1 MKFIL
6 FLCITLLSF
15 GNENMQLEKTLNAE
29 KNNKIIE
36 KVVEVKKV
44 EKVELIEVEQ
54 PVLETIGIRAL
65 EEKLTYQDLE
75 KEILSLKSK
84 IEIYESKFLMNETR
98 FGILD
103 KVIQDNNQLVDE
115 MEAKLDVIIK
125 KINSENSEEIIRMKS
140 VEKTVYR
147 IVAIMIIIFFILLV
161 LIIGVGF
168 TVERKNRKKI
178 EEWREI
184 VELEGNKK

>member
-29 KNNKIIE
+29 KNNKTI
-36 KVVEVKKV
+36 

-161 LIIGVGF
+161 LIIGIGV

-184 VELEGNKK
+184 LELEDHKK

>member
-36 KVVEVKKV
+36 KVVEV

-161 LIIGVGF
+161 LIIGVGL

>member
-1 MKFIL
+1 
-6 FLCITLLSF
+6 
-15 GNENMQLEKTLNAE
+15 
-29 KNNKIIE
+29 
-36 KVVEVKKV
+36 
-44 EKVELIEVEQ
+44 
-54 PVLETIGIRAL
+54 
-65 EEKLTYQDLE
+65 
-75 KEILSLKSK
+75 
-84 IEIYESKFLMNETR
+84 MNETR

>member
-15 GNENMQLEKTLNAE
+15 GNENMELE
-29 KNNKIIE
+29 KNNKII
-36 KVVEVKKV
+36 

-65 EEKLTYQDLE
+65 EEKLTYQDLKLTYQDLA

-84 IEIYESKFLMNETR
+84 IETYKSKIEIYDSKFLINETR
-98 FGILD
+98 FGVLD

-140 VEKTVYR
+140 VEKIVYR
-147 IVAIMIIIFFILLV
+147 IVAIMIIVFFILLV
-161 LIIGVGF
+161 MIIGTGL

-184 VELEGNKK
+184 LELEDHKK

>member
-15 GNENMQLEKTLNAE
+15 GNENIQLEKTLNTE

-36 KVVEVKKV
+36 KVVEVK
-44 EKVELIEVEQ
+44 KVELIEVEQ